1 MQSKEYDSA
10 MTVRKALSGVLVD
23 RRRAIENLHNEIMN
37 LENNIEKGSRTYR
50 EKCEEI
56 ERMNAEVMVHIERNA
71 HLKHLRERM
80 LFMEH
85 ENKRLDALYTRE
97 THKHVAITD
106 ECTQPRNVHRWLL
119 YGAID
124 PAYSRSIQY
133 LSKIYGRI
141 NEAQGELVEL
151 TKERDDLIVQ
161 CGKKQ
166 KECIPTLAPET
177 NAVSG
182 YIERYKSD
190 IAAKDKAI
198 EGLASQVNAKREEI
212 TEVQERID
220 KLRGRVTSRKSA
232 CSQLRQRNLSSK
244 SEKRRT
250 YLFMTEPAES
260 ISFGGGF
267 VQRVPEEV
275 RTNESER
282 MKILTPETLSAP
294 SSNRRQKNQPV
305 SKGARTIL
313 RPLTV
318 VGMRKRPGTSF
329 GPHGD

>member
-1 MQSKEYDSA
+1 
-10 MTVRKALSGVLVD
+10 
-23 RRRAIENLHNEIMN
+23 MN
-37 LENNIEKGSRTYR
+37 LENNIEKGYRTYR

-56 ERMNAEVMVHIERNA
+56 EQMNADVMVHIERNA

-80 LFMEH
+80 VFMDH
-85 ENKRLDALYTRE
+85 ESKRLEVLCTRE
-97 THKHVAITD
+97 TQKHVAMTD
-106 ECTQPRNVHRWLL
+106 ECTQPRNVHRWQL

-124 PAYSRSIQY
+124 PVYSRSIQY
-133 LSKIYGRI
+133 LSKIYSRI

-151 TKERDDLIVQ
+151 TKERDDLLAQ

-166 KECIPTLAPET
+166 KEYMPTVAPET
-177 NAVSG
+177 NAVAG

-198 EGLASQVNAKREEI
+198 EGLASQVSAKREEI
-212 TEVQERID
+212 MEMQEQID
-220 KLRGRVTSRKSA
+220 KLRGRVTNRKSA

-244 SEKRRT
+244 SEKRRA

-260 ISFGGGF
+260 ISVGGGF
-267 VQRVPEEV
+267 IQRVPEEV
-275 RTNESER
+275 RMTNETER
-282 MKILTPETLSAP
+282 MKILTPDTLSAP
-294 SSNRRQKNQPV
+294 TSNRRQKNQPI
-305 SKGARTIL
+305 SRGARTIL

-318 VGMRKRPGTSF
+318 VGMRKRAMTSF